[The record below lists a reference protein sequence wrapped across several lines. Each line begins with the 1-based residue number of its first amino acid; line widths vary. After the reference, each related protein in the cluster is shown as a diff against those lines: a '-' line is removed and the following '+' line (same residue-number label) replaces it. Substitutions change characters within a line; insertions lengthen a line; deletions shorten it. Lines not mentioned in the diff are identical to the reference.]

1 MSMILIPPKPA
12 LLVHRSRRKDLDG
25 LFYGQRLLP
34 RLRVEAPRS
43 RRAMYKRLNA
53 AGFKVW
59 FDKTCLQPGYN
70 RHEDI
75 EEGYEKPRHIATV
88 DAALEAIRVDAF

>member
-1 MSMILIPPKPA
+1 MANDCFRGYAS
-12 LLVHRSRRKDLDG
+12 KDLAHAA
-25 LFYGQRLLP
+25 RCTS
-34 RLRVEAPRS
+34 V
-43 RRAMYKRLNA
+43 A